1 LHRLGTCRAPEPKTR
16 AQGCRRPRPVADVA
30 RQGMESTGPLLRCPL
45 VREHNRPLAS
55 LSASRPEA
63 SAGRPVPR
71 RRANKDGIDALLVAA
86 GVTENGADPS
96 ESLRD
101 RAAAVEA
108 DVFRFLPRQSHQ
120 ASPRCRIASPPKL
133 PQRRVPSSQSRQ
145 GNEAVKSWPRSRT
158 GIGEVEPAAGGSGG
172 RRRAEFLPA
181 LRARKRGTP
190 RLYQWG
196 PEGLAGPRGCL
207 DGAFTPGQGYFR
219 PPSIVPLQDGRHQA
233 PRSPVRNG

>member
-1 LHRLGTCRAPEPKTR
+1 
-16 AQGCRRPRPVADVA
+16 
-30 RQGMESTGPLLRCPL
+30 MESTGPLLRCPL

-101 RAAAVEA
+101 RAAALEA

-145 GNEAVKSWPRSRT
+145 DNEAVKSWPRSRT

-172 RRRAEFLPA
+172 RRRRGFCPRSEQENEG
-181 LRARKRGTP
+181 RRVSISSGRKGSPGLGVASTEPSP
-190 RLYQWG
+190 RDKVTSG
-196 PEGLAGPRGCL
+196 PPPCSPSRWTTSSSALAGPKRFEPVVLSPPCRL
-207 DGAFTPGQGYFR
+207 VARR
-219 PPSIVPLQDGRHQA
+219 PMLPRFPASSAEPS
-233 PRSPVRNG
+233 